1 MTESCSRFVDVLRFW
16 PSMCGDAAAALHDG
30 HEDDMMD
37 FLSSL
42 RKICKA
48 HLCVNWTGMIN
59 ADVVAIGNVSG
70 SHQLGRVLHEVI
82 TLSNLGQRPLDSC
95 ML

>member
-1 MTESCSRFVDVLRFW
+1 MDGLIYGRSETR
-16 PSMCGDAAAALHDG
+16 ALP
-30 HEDDMMD
+30 
-37 FLSSL
+37 FKKS
-42 RKICKA
+42 IC
-48 HLCVNWTGMIN
+48 MI
-59 ADVVAIGNVSG
+59 DTDHVAIDNVSG